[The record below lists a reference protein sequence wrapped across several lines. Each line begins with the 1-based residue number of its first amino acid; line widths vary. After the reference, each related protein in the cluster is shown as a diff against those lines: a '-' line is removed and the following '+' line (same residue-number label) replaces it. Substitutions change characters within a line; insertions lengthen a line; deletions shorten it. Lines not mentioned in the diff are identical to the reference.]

1 MSTID
6 FEIDEIKKLCEN
18 VVENSKIIT
27 CTAVL
32 VRVDIIQTNSRQL
45 SVCLRFPE
53 NYPHSPILV
62 EIKSKTLSDK
72 FLDALANLA
81 EKKAKDILGKP
92 QVIHVLKFI
101 EHYLKENPLCVAYEE
116 ILNLKKS
123 LGSNA
128 NELLKLKQKTSSVNL
143 TVKGGHYFYRV
154 KAEVPNDYP
163 KQCVV
168 LKDAETNLPAVLLRY
183 LNGQSKEIA
192 RQCVEPPLRVSKDK
206 SAQPFQP
213 VPSLYKALQFCIDAT
228 LDFYE
233 EKCPICNEAVLPK
246 NSNDLITDDTNDL
259 HCERVYCGHLFH
271 QGCLKKYLQEPPFPK
286 NGKLCPAKQRHP
298 RSDSSYSNSLKTAA
312 NNANLTCGIRL
323 AHDRWVLNVKVAETR
338 WAQKQ
343 ARVREL
349 EEVADFLQ

>member
-6 FEIDEIKKLCEN
+6 FEIEEIKKLCQN

-27 CTAVL
+27 CTPVL

-53 NYPHSPILV
+53 NYPQSPILV
-62 EIKSKTLSDK
+62 EIKSRTLSGK

-81 EKKAKDILGKP
+81 EKKAKEILGKP

-101 EHYLKENPLCVAYEE
+101 EHYLKENPLCVAYDE

-128 NELLKLKQKTSSVNL
+128 NELLKLKQKTSSVHL
-143 TVKGGHYFYRV
+143 VVKGGHYFYKV
-154 KAEVPNDYP
+154 KADVPIDYP

-168 LKDAETNLPAVLLRY
+168 LRDAETNLPAVLLRY

-192 RQCVEPPLRVSKDK
+192 RQCVEPPLRVTKDK

-213 VPSLYKALQFCIDAT
+213 VPSLYKSLQFCIDAT

-233 EKCPICNEAVLPK
+233 EKCPICDEAVLPK
-246 NSNDLITDDTNDL
+246 DSTDLITDDTSDM

-286 NGKLCPAKQRHP
+286 GGKNCPAKKRHP
-298 RSDSSYSNSLKTAA
+298 RSDSSYSNNLKAMM
-312 NNANLTCGIRL
+312 NNEEMTCGIRL